1 MKILALDTA
10 TEACS
15 AALRIGNKSLERF
28 QLAPREHTRLILPM
42 VQSLLD
48 EAGISIGQLDAIAF
62 GRGPGSF
69 TGVRIATGVAQ
80 GLAYGADLPV
90 VPVSTLASIA
100 QCACNDQQ
108 GEKVLAAIDARM
120 GGVYWGAYA
129 LPEKVSESNEPFDS
143 DTLGAPLM
151 VLQGEEK
158 VSAPAEVS
166 LPDNGSWTGAG
177 SGWKAYAKE
186 LSHLGEQ
193 VVAQYG
199 DYLPHSATIAQLA
212 QAAFARGEYVEA
224 ALAMPVYLRD
234 DVAKKKAEQKKAG
247 R

>member
-15 AALRIGNKSLERF
+15 AALRIGNESLERF

-48 EAGISIGQLDAIAF
+48 EAGITIAQLDAIAF

-100 QCACNDQQ
+100 QYACNQQ
-108 GEKVLAAIDARM
+108 QSEKVLAAIDARM
-120 GGVYWGAYA
+120 GGVYWGCYA
-129 LPEKVSESNEPFDS
+129 LVEKHSASNKDDAE
-143 DTLGAPLM
+143 PLM

-158 VSAPAEVS
+158 VSAPTEVS
-166 LPDNGSWTGAG
+166 LPDNAKWTGAG
-177 SGWKAYAKE
+177 SGWKAYVKE

-193 VVAQYG
+193 VVSQYG

-212 QAAFARGEYVEA
+212 HGAFARGEYVEA

-234 DVAKKKAEQKKAG
+234 DVAKKKAEQKKTG
-247 R
+247 G